1 MDDIVIIV
9 LFVVVVLI
17 LAGVV
22 LPIVALV
29 IAIHTKKKL
38 AAQLARLASTSSLN
52 PDALQQIRT
61 TDLAPLAKAIQ
72 QLDARIEKIEATL
85 ALGSVPFPKS
95 TERPEQQPS
104 SPVEQP
110 AAPPGTEPPSDATPP
125 HMPGAPPP
133 SFDDSQQVSPAGV
146 FPQQT
151 PARQTGDIESIIGR
165 RLVGWI
171 AIGLI
176 LFATAFFLKYA
187 FDNRWIGELG
197 RVAIGVAAGLTLT
210 LLGFRYH
217 QRRWRI
223 FSQILTAGGI
233 ILLYLSVYAA
243 FGYYHLVTQKAAFSY
258 LLILIAE
265 AAGLAVLYDAQ
276 AIAIMALLGGFL
288 TPILLRSNRDQ
299 YRSLFGYIA
308 ALDLGAM
315 ALPRHWIGLHS
326 LAFVGTHL
334 LFWLWYGDNY
344 HPRKLG
350 VVMTFQT
357 ATFAIFLLAPLGRRL
372 IKRES
377 ATIEDLCLLPVNAF
391 VFFATSYHL
400 LIPNYHDWMGVFAI
414 GMAVIYAGAAKLLF
428 EGAATT
434 KIELLTMIGVAL
446 TFVTFAIPIQLKANW
461 ITIAWSIQGLTM
473 LWVAIEIR
481 STRLHATAYGLFVL
495 ALSKLVLWDTNF
507 INRSAFTPILNK
519 YFLSSLVVTICLFAA
534 AALHRKLDQRQ
545 QILQANLEIAI
556 LLVAIGTLWFIMS
569 VETFTFFRAKA
580 FSLKEYADVRHE
592 LWLGQ
597 MALSVLWS
605 VYAAV
610 LAAIGFVRRSAAVRW
625 AALGLF
631 GLTVIKVMLV
641 DIAQL
646 TQLYRI
652 VAFLVLGVLLLIV
665 AWGYHKAF
673 RNKESST

>member
-1 MDDIVIIV
+1 MDNIAAIIL
-9 LFVVVVLI
+9 LFIVVLI
-17 LAGVV
+17 LVGIV
-22 LPIVALV
+22 LPIVAVV
-29 IAIHTKKKL
+29 IALNTKKKL
-38 AAQLARLASTSSLN
+38 DAQLKRLTSTASLG
-52 PDALQQIRT
+52 PDSLQQLRT
-61 TDLAPLAKAIQ
+61 TDLTPLAKAIQ
-72 QLDARIEKIEATL
+72 QLDARIGKIEATL
-85 ALGSVPFPKS
+85 AAGSVPFPHVTEP
-95 TERPEQQPS
+95 TERQP
-104 SPVEQP
+104 PPHIEPPPPPPITEPAFGPTAPHIP
-110 AAPPGTEPPSDATPP
+110 AAPPPVFAESQPVGTSTL
-125 HMPGAPPP
+125 
-133 SFDDSQQVSPAGV
+133 SSQ
-146 FPQQT
+146 T
-151 PARQTGDIESIIGR
+151 LAREAADIESIIGR

-197 RVAIGVAAGLTLT
+197 RVAIGIAAGLTLAT
-210 LLGFRYH
+210 LGFRYH

-233 ILLYLSVYAA
+233 ILLYVSVYAA
-243 FGYYHLVTQKAAFSY
+243 FGYYHLVTQKAAFAY
-258 LLILIAE
+258 LIILIAE

-288 TPILLRSNRDQ
+288 TPILLRSDRDQ
-299 YRSLFGYIA
+299 YRSLFGFIA
-308 ALDLGAM
+308 ALDVGAM
-315 ALPRHWIGLHS
+315 ALPKHWIGLHS

-344 HPRKLG
+344 HPQKLG

-357 ATFAIFLLAPLGRRL
+357 ATFVIFLLAPLGRRL

-377 ATIEDLCLLPVNAF
+377 ATIEDLCLLPLNAF
-391 VFFATSYHL
+391 VFFATAYHL
-400 LIPNYHDWMGVFAI
+400 LNPHYHDWMGVFAI
-414 GMAVIYAGAAKLLF
+414 VMALIYAGAAKLLLDR
-428 EGAATT
+428 AATT
-434 KIELLTMIGVAL
+434 EIELLTMIAVAL

-461 ITIAWSIQGLTM
+461 ITTAWAVQGLTM
-473 LWVAIEIR
+473 LWVAIATK
-481 STRLHATAYGLFVL
+481 STRLHGAAYGLFIL
-495 ALSKLVLWDTNF
+495 ALGKLVLWDTNL
-507 INRSAFTPILNK
+507 INRAAFTPVINK
-519 YFLSSLVVTICLFAA
+519 YFLSSLAVTICLFAA
-534 AALHRKLDQRQ
+534 AALHRKLDERQ
-545 QILQANLEIAI
+545 QILQANLEIVI

-569 VETFTFFRAKA
+569 VETFTFFRAEA
-580 FSLKEYADVRHE
+580 FALKEDDDVRHQ

-610 LAAIGFVRRSAAVRW
+610 LAAIGFVRQSAAVRW
-625 AALGLF
+625 SALGLF

-646 TQLYRI
+646 KQLYRI